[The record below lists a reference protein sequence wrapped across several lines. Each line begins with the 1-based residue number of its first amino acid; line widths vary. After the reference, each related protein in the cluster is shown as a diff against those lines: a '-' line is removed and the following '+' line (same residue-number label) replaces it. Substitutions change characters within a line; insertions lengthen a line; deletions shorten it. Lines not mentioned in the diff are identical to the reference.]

1 MNKILFSDFDGT
13 LFFKEGFH
21 QEDIEA
27 IKTFQSKGN
36 KFALC
41 TGRPLGGVNALMKGK
56 IIPDYYVL
64 CTGGLVLDKN
74 YQVIYAQEI
83 PFELVKEVCQ
93 KYENET
99 IIGPHCLDEKY
110 LYFKYVQNDAPSY
123 IKQFDSIDEFKN
135 RKIYSFSLIESIRA
149 KEIAKEI
156 NENYPSLHAFQNV
169 NAIDVVKRGCSK
181 GNGILEITK
190 LISDETAGIGD
201 SYNDLEMF
209 EKADHAYTFNRVEKQ
224 IKEKTEKQVD
234 YVYEVIND
242 MLEGK

>member
-56 IIPDYYVL
+56 IIP
-64 CTGGLVLDKN
+64 
-74 YQVIYAQEI
+74 
-83 PFELVKEVCQ
+83 
-93 KYENET
+93 
-99 IIGPHCLDEKY
+99 
-110 LYFKYVQNDAPSY
+110 NDAPSY

-135 RKIYSFSLIESIRA
+135 RKIYSFSLIESTRA
-149 KEIAKEI
+149 KEITKEI

-209 EKADHAYTFNRVEKQ
+209 KVVNQSFTFKTSPKDIQQQTRYTVSSVKMAIDILN
-224 IKEKTEKQVD
+224 KE
-234 YVYEVIND
+234 
-242 MLEGK
+242 

>member
-41 TGRPLGGVNALMKGK
+41 TGRPRRKTGFGSMLGSDIDFL
-56 IIPDYYVL
+56 VL
-64 CTGGLVLDKN
+64 CTGGLVLDKD

-110 LYFKYVQNDAPSY
+110 LYFKYFPNDAPSY

-135 RKIYSFSLIESIRA
+135 RKIYSFSLIESTRA
-149 KEIAKEI
+149 KEITKEI

-209 EKADHAYTFNRVEKQ
+209 KVVNQSFTFKTSPKDIQQQTRYTVSSVKVAIDILN
-224 IKEKTEKQVD
+224 KE
-234 YVYEVIND
+234 
-242 MLEGK
+242 

>member
-1 MNKILFSDFDGT
+1 M
-13 LFFKEGFH
+13 
-21 QEDIEA
+21 
-27 IKTFQSKGN
+27 
-36 KFALC
+36 C

-64 CTGGLVLDKN
+64 CTGGLVLDKD

-110 LYFKYVQNDAPSY
+110 LYFKYFPNDAPSY

-135 RKIYSFSLIESIRA
+135 RKIYSFSLIESTRA
-149 KEIAKEI
+149 KEITKEI

-181 GNGILEITK
+181 GNGILEIS
-190 LISDETAGIGD
+190 I
-201 SYNDLEMF
+201 F
-209 EKADHAYTFNRVEKQ
+209 C
-224 IKEKTEKQVD
+224 
-234 YVYEVIND
+234 
-242 MLEGK
+242 

>member
-64 CTGGLVLDKN
+64 CTGGLVLDKD

-110 LYFKYVQNDAPSY
+110 LYFKYFPNDAPSY

-135 RKIYSFSLIESIRA
+135 RKIYSFSLIESTRA
-149 KEIAKEI
+149 KEITKEI
-156 NENYPSLHAFQNV
+156 NE
-169 NAIDVVKRGCSK
+169 
-181 GNGILEITK
+181 NGILEITK

-209 EKADHAYTFNRVEKQ
+209 KVVNQSFTFKTSPKDIQQQTRYTVSSVKVAIDILN
-224 IKEKTEKQVD
+224 KE
-234 YVYEVIND
+234 
-242 MLEGK
+242 

>member
-64 CTGGLVLDKN
+64 CTGGLVLDKD

-110 LYFKYVQNDAPSY
+110 LYFKYVPNDAPSY
-123 IKQFDSIDEFKN
+123 IKQFDSIDEFKD
-135 RKIYSFSLIESIRA
+135 RKIYSFSLIESTRA
-149 KEIAKEI
+149 KEITDEI
-156 NENYPSLHAFQNV
+156 NKDYPSLHAFQNV
-169 NAIDVVKRGCSK
+169 NAIYVVKKGCSK

-209 EKADHAYTFNRVEKQ
+209 KVVNQSFTFKTSPKDIQQQTRYTVSSVKMAIDILN
-224 IKEKTEKQVD
+224 KE
-234 YVYEVIND
+234 
-242 MLEGK
+242 

>member
-1 MNKILFSDFDGT
+1 M
-13 LFFKEGFH
+13 
-21 QEDIEA
+21 Q
-27 IKTFQSKGN
+27 
-36 KFALC
+36 
-41 TGRPLGGVNALMKGK
+41 LMKGK

-149 KEIAKEI
+149 KEITKEI

-209 EKADHAYTFNRVEKQ
+209 KVVNQSLLLLRHLLKIFNNKRGIRFISKNGYRYIEQRIKMAHIMPSIYVEK
-224 IKEKTEKQVD
+224 ID
-234 YVYEVIND
+234 YS
-242 MLEGK
+242 L

>member
-110 LYFKYVQNDAPSY
+110 LYFKYFPNDAPSY
-123 IKQFDSIDEFKN
+123 INNLIQLMN
-135 RKIYSFSLIESIRA
+135 LKI
-149 KEIAKEI
+149 
-156 NENYPSLHAFQNV
+156 
-169 NAIDVVKRGCSK
+169 
-181 GNGILEITK
+181 
-190 LISDETAGIGD
+190 
-201 SYNDLEMF
+201 
-209 EKADHAYTFNRVEKQ
+209 
-224 IKEKTEKQVD
+224 
-234 YVYEVIND
+234 
-242 MLEGK
+242 GKYIVFH

>member
-64 CTGGLVLDKN
+64 CTGGLVLDKD

-110 LYFKYVQNDAPSY
+110 LYFKYFPNDAPSY

-135 RKIYSFSLIESIRA
+135 RKIYSFSLIESTRA
-149 KEIAKEI
+149 KEITKEI

-169 NAIDVVKRGCSK
+169 NA
-181 GNGILEITK
+181 ILEITK

-209 EKADHAYTFNRVEKQ
+209 KVVNQSFTFKTSPKDIQQQTRYTVSSVKVAIDILN
-224 IKEKTEKQVD
+224 KE
-234 YVYEVIND
+234 
-242 MLEGK
+242 